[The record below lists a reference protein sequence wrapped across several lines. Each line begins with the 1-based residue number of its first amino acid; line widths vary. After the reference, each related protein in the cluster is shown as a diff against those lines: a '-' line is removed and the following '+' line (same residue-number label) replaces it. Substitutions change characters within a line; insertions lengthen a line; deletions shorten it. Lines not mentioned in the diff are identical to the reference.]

1 MRWQSS
7 TQIPGTPPP
16 PRPLHCACD
25 LAQPVAEEEPLN
37 TSPKLLWL
45 EGLWLLS
52 SAGPSSLLFLFSFSP
67 PPSRDSGQLGVFCFF
82 ATFFFC
88 FFFPPLSPFS
98 FSYCILNLK
107 TQLALILICLGFIY
121 IINSNHAKKEKESA
135 RREKVPGP
143 GLYTKF
149 GCRWREPAIPGKH
162 IFFRYL
168 FNPNNFLF

>member
-25 LAQPVAEEEPLN
+25 LAQPVVEEEPLN

-52 SAGPSSLLFLFSFSP
+52 SAGPSFLLAVSLLLLPTPFPRLWAVGGFLFFCNLLFLFFS
-67 PPSRDSGQLGVFCFF
+67 
-82 ATFFFC
+82 
-88 FFFPPLSPFS
+88 PLSPFS